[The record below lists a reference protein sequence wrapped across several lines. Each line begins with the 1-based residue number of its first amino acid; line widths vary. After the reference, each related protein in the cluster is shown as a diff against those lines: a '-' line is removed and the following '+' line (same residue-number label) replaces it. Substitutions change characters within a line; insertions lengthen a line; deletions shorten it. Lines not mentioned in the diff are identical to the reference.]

1 MVEKCELSCS
11 TQAILILGECLLLKV
26 RKELPSLILFQRN
39 KLSQCRV
46 LI

>member
-1 MVEKCELSCS
+1 MAEKCELSCS

-26 RKELPSLILFQRN
+26 RKELLNLILFQRN
-39 KLSQCRV
+39 KSSQCRA